1 MKLPHCLGAALLV
14 AAVAHGAPTAAE
26 HDAARTAYVAE
37 INAMPGIL
45 WQARVNSKFKVGFQ
59 LRGSLSSSHPHI
71 LSPNTNPSP
80 HAPPPPPY
88 SDPKGQPIGAS
99 KSLCGVHASNKQ
111 ALHDAVANG
120 TIEVWKPSSSRG
132 RVAIPDAFDSETNWP
147 KCAKVIGDIR
157 DQSACG
163 CCWAFGAAEAA
174 SDRLCIATNGTV
186 AVPLSA
192 QATCFCAQDQ
202 GCNGGQL
209 QTAWSFISNEG
220 VVTGGQVRASCKV
233 YPAGVPNREQ
243 GPEQP
248 RGTANALH
256 RRCSALHIPIHS
268 TLSSIDPSA
277 HFTTRTHTH
286 TQTHTHKHTQTHTH
300 DLPST
305 PPLILPIRPK
315 VNSSGPFNS

>member
-1 MKLPHCLGAALLV
+1 MAGQGQLKVQGRIPAA
-14 AAVAHGAPTAAE
+14 
-26 HDAARTAYVAE
+26 
-37 INAMPGIL
+37 
-45 WQARVNSKFKVGFQ
+45 
-59 LRGSLSSSHPHI
+59 GSLVVPPLI
-71 LSPNTNPSP
+71 EVPVV
-80 HAPPPPPY
+80 PPPIYSLLIQTPPHMRRRRPRV

-99 KSLCGVHASNKQ
+99 KSLRGVHASNKR

-233 YPAGVPNREQ
+233 SP
-243 GPEQP
+243 P
-248 RGTANALH
+248 RG
-256 RRCSALHIPIHS
+256 S
-268 TLSSIDPSA
+268 
-277 HFTTRTHTH
+277 RTH
-286 TQTHTHKHTQTHTH
+286 
-300 DLPST
+300 
-305 PPLILPIRPK
+305 
-315 VNSSGPFNS
+315 